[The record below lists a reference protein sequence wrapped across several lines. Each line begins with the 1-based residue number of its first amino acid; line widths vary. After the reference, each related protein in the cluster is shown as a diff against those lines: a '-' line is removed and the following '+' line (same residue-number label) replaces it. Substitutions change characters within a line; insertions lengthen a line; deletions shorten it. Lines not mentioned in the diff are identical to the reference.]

1 MNATQNFRRAA
12 SVLLAT
18 VILGPTLLHAQT
30 IPEPPGSLSASSR
43 QQLSD
48 LYKKF
53 GGMPH
58 SPMPAPDDRQGW
70 RQLRQNTEA
79 AIKPIIEPVLRKYP
93 VSVERE
99 EYGGVP
105 VLVITP
111 PVLKDRKLAI
121 VYVHGGGYVQGSA
134 ASTILSAAIV
144 AHEAGAKVVSID
156 YTVAPDF
163 KWQQITDQVISVLE
177 AMKEKHISMKNVAM
191 FGDSAGGG
199 LIAGAVLKA
208 RDQGKSVPAAL
219 VLWSPWADI
228 TDTGDTYRTL
238 RQTDFLNYESL
249 RQGALAYA
257 DEADQ
262 KLPYVSPVYGNYE
275 KPFPPTLI
283 QGGLREIFLSDFV
296 RLYQALDSSGREVK
310 LDLYEAMPHVFQ
322 AILSDTDES
331 RNAVR
336 KTVRFMKNHISKTAK

>member
-1 MNATQNFRRAA
+1 
-12 SVLLAT
+12 
-18 VILGPTLLHAQT
+18 
-30 IPEPPGSLSASSR
+30 
-43 QQLSD
+43 
-48 LYKKF
+48 
-53 GGMPH
+53 
-58 SPMPAPDDRQGW
+58 
-70 RQLRQNTEA
+70 
-79 AIKPIIEPVLRKYP
+79 
-93 VSVERE
+93 
-99 EYGGVP
+99 
-105 VLVITP
+105 
-111 PVLKDRKLAI
+111 
-121 VYVHGGGYVQGSA
+121 VHGGGYVQGSA

-156 YTVAPDF
+156 YTVAPDL

-177 AMKEKHISMKNVAM
+177 AMKGKHISMKNVAM

-199 LIAGAVLKA
+199 LVAGAVLKA

-238 RQTDFLNYESL
+238 RQTDFLTYESL

-257 DEADQ
+257 DAADQ
-262 KLPYVSPVYGNYE
+262 KLPYVSPVYGDYG

-336 KTVRFMKNHISKTAK
+336 KTVRFMKDHISKTAK